1 MTPVKEW
8 EDSVLV
14 IIMKNEK
21 TMKKNK
27 NLLFGDLIE
36 LTKITLM

>member
-21 TMKKNK
+21 TMKKK
-27 NLLFGDLIE
+27 LLFGDLIE